1 MSLIDTMGEISQSE
15 VPEIHQNWAIELKEK
30 MGTVNDDNLSKFIEQ
45 EVGDKFTRVLEDA
58 GVFKQTNDG
67 LKGFKRFVNKL

>member
-1 MSLIDTMGEISQSE
+1 
-15 VPEIHQNWAIELKEK
+15 